1 LIAFRDT
8 VLTNGSR
15 PASEGG
21 TQVKRARRALLRHT
35 VQGRRRLWVAGPTRW
50 LIGALLPLVP
60 AGVVAGVPAAEIMPG
75 FLFLVTL
82 IGTTVLAGRGPGVLS
97 AVVSAVALGVLI
109 VTRPWVPIGRLP
121 GWWGFLVVFLVLSA
135 LAVIWLDSL
144 LADAAR
150 RATAVLDPL
159 VETAPVGI
167 AMLDAELRFALVN
180 PALAELSRLPP
191 SAHVG
196 RRLEEV
202 VPHLPTELHEQ
213 LQAVLTTGVALR
225 QELVRLPGH
234 GRPGRDLL
242 VDAFPIRPAGGADG
256 PVLGLGAVV
265 VDVTEQHRLQQF
277 ELEAEQLR
285 ATAELHH
292 RLLETQRLAGLA
304 EFSYDAVAHAS
315 AWSAEMCALLGRA
328 DSPATIAESN
338 AHVHPDEFDRVAVCT
353 RTTLAT
359 GAPYTI
365 ETRMVRTDGKVLEVL
380 LHAEAIW
387 DGDEVIGMW
396 GVLQDVTNARA
407 HADKL
412 AAAEQAAQVAWEH
425 ALAER
430 GTLTRFQQ
438 ALLPT
443 GLPEVPGATLAA
455 DYFAVADRIDVGGD
469 WYDAFELPDGRIC
482 LSIGDVMGHDLQAAA
497 TMGQIRAVTRGYAAH
512 QPDPGSVL
520 TQLNRLV
527 FLAYP
532 SDTLISAVV
541 FLYEPTTGRLRWA
554 NAGHPHPLVA
564 HPTPGGAEVVTHDH
578 PEPNIRLHHD
588 AT

>member
-1 LIAFRDT
+1 
-8 VLTNGSR
+8 
-15 PASEGG
+15 
-21 TQVKRARRALLRHT
+21 
-35 VQGRRRLWVAGPTRW
+35 
-50 LIGALLPLVP
+50 
-60 AGVVAGVPAAEIMPG
+60 
-75 FLFLVTL
+75 
-82 IGTTVLAGRGPGVLS
+82 
-97 AVVSAVALGVLI
+97 
-109 VTRPWVPIGRLP
+109 
-121 GWWGFLVVFLVLSA
+121 
-135 LAVIWLDSL
+135 
-144 LADAAR
+144 
-150 RATAVLDPL
+150 
-159 VETAPVGI
+159 
-167 AMLDAELRFALVN
+167 
-180 PALAELSRLPP
+180 
-191 SAHVG
+191 
-196 RRLEEV
+196 
-202 VPHLPTELHEQ
+202 
-213 LQAVLTTGVALR
+213 
-225 QELVRLPGH
+225 
-234 GRPGRDLL
+234 
-242 VDAFPIRPAGGADG
+242 
-256 PVLGLGAVV
+256 
-265 VDVTEQHRLQQF
+265 
-277 ELEAEQLR
+277 
-285 ATAELHH
+285 
-292 RLLETQRLAGLA
+292 
-304 EFSYDAVAHAS
+304 
-315 AWSAEMCALLGRA
+315 
-328 DSPATIAESN
+328 
-338 AHVHPDEFDRVAVCT
+338 
-353 RTTLAT
+353 LAT

-455 DYFAVADRIDVGGD
+455 DYLAVADRIDVGGD
-469 WYDAFELPDGRIC
+469 WYDAFGLPDGRIC

-564 HPTPGGAEVVTHDH
+564 HPAPGGAEVVTLDRAEPILGVLDDAIYPTQQVTLAEYGTLLCYTDGLIEHRASDLPAAQKRLRALLADAIAR
-578 PEPNIRLHHD
+578 PEPLPATKIVDRLRI
-588 AT
+588 ATYFDGPPEDDVCTLVLQRRTGAR